1 MMHVSKDILEKMW
14 SATHF
19 TKEVPMN
26 MTGLAEL
33 LTTVSDTIFTVQF
46 RKQVNKDTAEQA
58 LKVTSVADLKDKT
71 KL

>member
-1 MMHVSKDILEKMW
+1 VTEIAGDRVTVQNQYGNLMHVSRDILEKMW

-19 TKEVPMN
+19 SREVPMN

-46 RKQVNKDTAEQA
+46 RK
-58 LKVTSVADLKDKT
+58 
-71 KL
+71 

>member
-1 MMHVSKDILEKMW
+1 VTEIAGDRVTVQNQYGNLMHVSRDILEKMS

-19 TKEVPMN
+19 AKEVPMN

-46 RKQVNKDTAEQA
+46 RK
-58 LKVTSVADLKDKT
+58 
-71 KL
+71 